1 MAMKTQMTTKNAPS
15 AIGPYSQGIQAGK
28 TVYISGQLPVSPETG
43 AMCEGPIG
51 DCTRQCLKNLEGIV
65 REAGGTLADVV
76 KVTVFL
82 TDMADFGAVNEVY
95 ADFFPTP
102 APARSAF
109 AVAKLPLNGRIEIEA
124 IALIP
129 GGE

>member
-1 MAMKTQMTTKNAPS
+1 MKTQITTKNAPS

-95 ADFFPTP
+95 ADFFSHPSPSSQCLCCCET
-102 APARSAF
+102 
-109 AVAKLPLNGRIEIEA
+109 
-124 IALIP
+124 AL
-129 GGE
+129 ERTD

>member
-1 MAMKTQMTTKNAPS
+1 MKTQITTGNAPS
-15 AIGPYSQGIQAGK
+15 AIGPFSQGIRAGE
-28 TVYISGQLPVSPETG
+28 TVYISGQLPISPETG
-43 AMCEGPIG
+43 SMCEGSIG
-51 DCTRQCLKNLEGIV
+51 DCARQCLKNLEGIV
-65 REAGGTLADVV
+65 AEAGGTLADVV

-95 ADFFPTP
+95 AEFFPAP

-109 AVAKLPLNGRIEIEA
+109 AVAQLPLNGRIEIEA

-129 GGE
+129 